1 MSFYTALSGLKA
13 QQTELSVIS
22 NNIANVGTTGFKK
35 STAEF
40 GDIVSSAPLQTSTVA
55 GQGTRLRGIA
65 QQFTQGGFE
74 NSDRSLD
81 IAISGQGFFVTR
93 SSQSNSQVSYT
104 RNGGFRVDANR
115 YVVDSSGAYLQVL
128 PTDATGVLTA
138 TGLNSTRSLQLP
150 LTSGT
155 SSATQEVDQA
165 VTFPADAD
173 VPSSRSVYTT
183 ANPYA
188 FDRYDPNSYNQS
200 TTTTVYDASGTAFPM
215 TTYYTRQN
223 LPNAG
228 ATPPVTDTSW
238 LAHTYIGDKEISSDP
253 TTTTSGTPQ
262 AVTLTFDQFGT
273 LSKVNGAT
281 PATITTNNISP
292 TGATGPIGFD
302 LNYSANTKMAAAPFT
317 LTSFSQDGYA
327 AGQLDNVSVD
337 SNGVVQATFSNG
349 NTQAL
354 GKVML
359 ATFANP
365 EGLRQLGNGQ
375 WATTGISGEPE
386 IHQANS
392 DGTGQIQSGALE
404 ESNVDITTELVAL
417 IQAQR
422 NFSANA
428 KAIETSNTMTD
439 TIVNLRT

>member
-35 STAEF
+35 SSAEF

-81 IAISGQGFFVTR
+81 LAISGQGFFVTR

-128 PTDATGVLTA
+128 PTDSTGVLTA

-155 SSATQEVDQA
+155 SSSTQQVDLS

-173 VPSSRSVYTT
+173 VPSSRSVYT
-183 ANPYA
+183 ASNPYA

-200 TTTTVYDASGTAFPM
+200 TTTTVYDAAGTAFPM
-215 TTYYTRQN
+215 TTYYIRDN
-223 LPNAG
+223 LPNSS
-228 ATPPVTDTSW
+228 ATPPVTTSTW
-238 LAHTYIGDKEISSDP
+238 TARTFIGDKEISSDP
-253 TTTTSGTPQ
+253 STTASQTP
-262 AVTLTFDQFGT
+262 VPTTLTFDAFGT
-273 LSKVNGAT
+273 LSQVNGQA
-281 PATITTNNISP
+281 PGTIQTNNVNP
-292 TGATGPIGFD
+292 TGSSGPIGFAM
-302 LNYSANTKMAAAPFT
+302 NYSTNTKMASAPFT

-337 SNGVVQATFSNG
+337 SNGLVSATFSNG
-349 NTQAL
+349 DTQKL
-354 GKVML
+354 GKIVL
-359 ATFANP
+359 ATFSNP
-365 EGLRQLGNGQ
+365 EGLRQLGDAKWGS
-375 WATTGISGEPE
+375 TGLSGEPQINE
-386 IHQANS
+386 ANTN
-392 DGTGQIQSGALE
+392 GTGILQSGALE
-404 ESNVDITTELVAL
+404 QANVDITEELVAL

-428 KAIETSNTMTD
+428 KAIEAANTMTQ
-439 TIVNLRT
+439 TIVQLRT